1 MNEPQLMPLFLKLS
15 GRRILLVGGGPVA
28 LEKAELL
35 LRAGARVDV
44 VAPESLPAFRQLGV
58 SLAERA
64 FVPADVHG
72 AWFVVAAAT
81 PEVNRA
87 VRQACDA
94 EARFVVAV
102 DDLASATAFGAARV
116 ERGGVTFAI
125 STGGHAPA
133 LVRLLREALES
144 VLPQELGG
152 WLDLARLERARW
164 KEAQVPFGERRHL
177 LFRALEKVYGAREER
192 VWEVP

>member
-1 MNEPQLMPLFLKLS
+1 MSEPSLMPLFLKLV
-15 GRRILLVGGGPVA
+15 GRRVLVVGGGPVA

-35 LRAGARVDV
+35 LRAGARVEVVALDV
-44 VAPESLPAFRQLGV
+44 VPAFRQLG
-58 SLAERA
+58 LPIAERA
-64 FVPADVHG
+64 FVPPDVHG

-87 VRQACDA
+87 VRRACDA
-94 EARFVVAV
+94 QARFVVAV
-102 DDLASATAFGAARV
+102 DDVESATAFGAARV

-144 VLPQELGG
+144 VLPRELDG
-152 WLDLARLERARW
+152 WLELAKRERLRW

-177 LFRALEKVYGAREER
+177 LFRALEKVYGAREARALEA
-192 VWEVP
+192 P